1 MSDWG
6 FRGHSDIK
14 GLAPMNW
21 PRHHDADNENRSET
35 ERMREALTLIAG
47 TGVEEG
53 EAYYSLVNIIHAL
66 RDTARDALSPGG
78 TR

>member
-21 PRHHDADNENRSET
+21 PRHHDAGNENRSEPD
-35 ERMREALTLIAG
+35 RMREALALIAG

-53 EAYYSLVNIIHAL
+53 EAYFSLLNIIEAKREIARSAL
-66 RDTARDALSPGG
+66 TPRGAR
-78 TR
+78 